1 MKYITN
7 AGAFMN
13 ITEIENEKMK
23 KLFKESLL
31 EVISE
36 NKDLF
41 QDIFSEAIEDI
52 ALSEAIKEGAN
63 SKKVDRSEVLKVLE
77 HEK

>member
-1 MKYITN
+1 
-7 AGAFMN
+7 MN
-13 ITEIENEKMK
+13 ITEIEHEKMK

-36 NKDLF
+36 NKEIF
-41 QDIFSEAIEDI
+41 HDIFSEVIEDI
-52 ALSEAIKEGAN
+52 ALSEAIKKGAN
-63 SKKVDRSEVLKVLE
+63 SEKVDKSEVLKVLE